1 MKRETISLG
10 FDILILLLLF
20 LLALGFDALC
30 SDAHAGII
38 IWLACI
44 ALWGVCTTLMLSER
58 LENVTKFNRRI
69 LKQLRKKRRE
79 GKIKAPERC
88 VRQQI

>member
-1 MKRETISLG
+1 MKRETIFLG
-10 FDILILLLLF
+10 FFSL

-44 ALWGVCTTLMLSER
+44 ALWGVFTTLTLSER
-58 LENVTKFNRRI
+58 LENVTEFNRRI
-69 LKQLRKKRRE
+69 LKQLREKEEK
-79 GKIKAPERC
+79 GK
-88 VRQQI
+88 